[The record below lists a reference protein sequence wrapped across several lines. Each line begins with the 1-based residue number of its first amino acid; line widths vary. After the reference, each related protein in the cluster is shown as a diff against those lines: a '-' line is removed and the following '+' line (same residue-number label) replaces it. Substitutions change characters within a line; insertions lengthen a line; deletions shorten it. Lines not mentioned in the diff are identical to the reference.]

1 MKKIALLIIALLFSS
16 IIFTWVSAAESQAK
30 LYKDAILS
38 TNKVK
43 TDYSNG
49 KDLIKKIER
58 AFNKFRYDRDRVKA
72 QNIQNVVKKGIDK
85 LMSQKYLTS
94 DDKKKLNLY
103 NNIYYRTLL
112 LLNYQL

>member
-16 IIFTWVSAAESQAK
+16 IIFTWVFANETSAK
-30 LYKDAILS
+30 LYKDTILS
-38 TNKVK
+38 TNKIK

-49 KDLIKKIER
+49 KDLVKKIEK
-58 AFNKFRYDRDRVKA
+58 AFNKYRYDKDRAKA
-72 QNIQNVVKKGIDK
+72 QNLQNIVKKGIDK
-85 LMSQKYLTS
+85 MMSQKYLTS
-94 DDKKKLNLY
+94 DDKRKLNLY